1 MGSLEH
7 NELRTDLT
15 NFNRQFNRLPTT
27 QEYQEDDKLKVQSV
41 FQRHRRKPKRNH
53 ARFHRHINITKV
65 LILPKYLNLT
75 HLRSLKTA
83 IHIIKVTHIDQFF
96 VLKSLTKHCLY
107 YITTTLKRFASVQKS
122 GGKRQIYMESANAMH
137 CLSQDSNS
145 RPSDY
150 KTTITAITNY
160 TRVQS
165 RRLKIIA
172 P

>member
-1 MGSLEH
+1 MEPKYGSVDGSYVSLTYKFNFLSVPLEMGSLEH

-41 FQRHRRKPKRNH
+41 LQRHRRKPKRNH

-75 HLRSLKTA
+75 HLRSLKTT

-107 YITTTLKRFASVQKS
+107 YITTTLKCFASEVRYLTTELRCFAW
-122 GGKRQIYMESANAMH
+122 KRKHN
-137 CLSQDSNS
+137 CGF
-145 RPSDY
+145 
-150 KTTITAITNY
+150 
-160 TRVQS
+160 
-165 RRLKIIA
+165 
-172 P
+172 